1 MSILKIARMGHP
13 VLRARAEEVK
23 DLADPEISQ
32 LVDNM
37 IETMVDAHGR
47 GLAANQVHVLKRII
61 IYIPPS
67 DNENTEED
75 EELKEVRI
83 LINPVLEKLT
93 DETEEGWEG
102 CLSVPEMRGVVPRF
116 KRIHLQALTRSGVAI
131 DEELSGYHARVVQHE
146 CDHLNGILY
155 PMRMKKLDT
164 LMFDSEW
171 PHWMASEQ
179 DNEQPR

>member
-13 VLRARAEEVK
+13 VLRARAEEVE
-23 DLADPEISQ
+23 DLGDPEISQ

-47 GLAANQVHVLKRII
+47 GLAANQVHVLKRVV
-61 IYIPPS
+61 IYIPPT
-67 DNENTEED
+67 DDENMEEG
-75 EELKEVRI
+75 EEPAEVRV
-83 LINPVLEKLT
+83 LINPELEKLT
-93 DETEEGWEG
+93 EETEEGWEG
-102 CLSVPEMRGVVPRF
+102 CLSVPEMRGVVPRV
-116 KRIHLQALTRSGVAI
+116 KRVRLRAMSHNGTAI

-155 PMRMKKLDT
+155 PMRMRNLGT

-171 PHWMASEQ
+171 PHWSASSQE
-179 DNEQPR
+179 NEQPG